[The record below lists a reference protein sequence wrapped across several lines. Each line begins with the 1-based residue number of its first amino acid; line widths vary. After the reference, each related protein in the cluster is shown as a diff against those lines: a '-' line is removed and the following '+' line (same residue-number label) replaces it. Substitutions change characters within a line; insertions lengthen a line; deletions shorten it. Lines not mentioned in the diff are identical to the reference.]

1 MNYIVVRE
9 IGTRWYYRLHCS
21 TLNRN
26 EAVL

>member
-9 IGTRWYYRLHCS
+9 IGTRRYYPLHCS